1 MSETT
6 WDVVIVGAG
15 LSGLSAAHSLRKRN
29 PQLKIIIL
37 EGKDRV
43 GGRTVTEDLPAVNGL
58 DRWDLGGQ
66 WVSSSQTHVM
76 DLIHELGLEV
86 YPQYTAGKKVQ
97 HIGGPRARIQTYS
110 TSIPA
115 LSPLV
120 LLDLTQL
127 LWKIDR
133 LCASVSVED
142 PSRTPNAAELDS
154 MTLQT
159 YLERHA
165 WTQGHEKTSNH
176 NDFMVHSCLIASA
189 VGVVA
194 LPLKQLCVVRSA
206 AKINYQPPLPSQ
218 REHLTQNMAPGH
230 LIKFIITY
238 GTAFWRK
245 KGFSGEIVAQPSEAC
260 PLCVTF
266 DATTPRGSP
275 ALVGFIA
282 GLQAYHWSNR
292 EAEERREAVVCSL
305 VRYLGPEAS
314 SYIHYREKDWATEEF
329 SGGCPVSVMTP
340 GLLSYHHPSLRR
352 PCGRIHWAG
361 TETATQW
368 NGYMSGAI
376 QAGQRAALEVLA
388 ELSPSSLTE
397 EELEAVHKA
406 LASPRH
412 LQPPPSSTFLRRAL
426 LFTVSLAAALLLA
439 RPQLCRRLIGWTRCR
454 GWD

>member
-1 MSETT
+1 SESVRLGQAVTAIWQDGGCARVRT
-6 WDVVIVGAG
+6 ATDSFLGLVVIVTCPPH
-15 LSGLSAAHSLRKRN
+15 L
-29 PQLKIIIL
+29 
-37 EGKDRV
+37 
-43 GGRTVTEDLPAVNGL
+43 
-58 DRWDLGGQ
+58 
-66 WVSSSQTHVM
+66 
-76 DLIHELGLEV
+76 
-86 YPQYTAGKKVQ
+86 
-97 HIGGPRARIQTYS
+97 
-110 TSIPA
+110 
-115 LSPLV
+115 
-120 LLDLTQL
+120 
-127 LWKIDR
+127 
-133 LCASVSVED
+133 
-142 PSRTPNAAELDS
+142 
-154 MTLQT
+154 
-159 YLERHA
+159 
-165 WTQGHEKTSNH
+165 
-176 NDFMVHSCLIASA
+176 
-189 VGVVA
+189 
-194 LPLKQLCVVRSA
+194 A

-245 KGFSGEIVAQPSEAC
+245 KGFSGEIVAQPSEAS

-426 LFTVSLAAALLLA
+426 LFTTTVSLAAALLLA